1 MVHFKFYLKSFSF
14 IVDGL
19 KISQLFFFFF
29 REAVLNLDFIDW
41 PEGSVSIHNCVCT

>member
-1 MVHFKFYLKSFSF
+1 MVHFKFYLNSFSF

-19 KISQLFFFFF
+19 QTFSAFFFFF

-41 PEGSVSIHNCVCT
+41 PKGSVSIYNCVCT